1 MGIKGLT
8 SLLRD
13 KSPDCIE
20 SIALSQ
26 YRGKRVAIDISI
38 FLYKSLSNVRYNGD
52 YLRNSEGKVV
62 SHLIGIFN
70 KTVLYLSVGITP
82 IYIFDGKPPDEKRE
96 CIQERKD
103 KVEENKK
110 KLEHGGLSDSEK
122 CSLEKS
128 TIRLKREH
136 IEDIKHLFDLMG
148 VGYIHNE
155 VGEAEAYAAELCRM
169 GCVHAVVTEDMD
181 TLAYG
186 CPRIIRGCLDR
197 TNKRNDV
204 VSCISYDKIIEGF
217 SMTHD
222 QFVDVCIL
230 CGCDYCPTIP
240 KIGPIRAYQYITNY
254 KTIEA
259 MIESNKFTISN
270 EFRER
275 YLKSRELFQ
284 IFQNKI
290 DPEELPLHQS
300 ERRMGELR
308 DYLRKDCGLSEK
320 KVENALRKI
329 SINP

>member
-13 KSPDCIE
+13 KSPQSID

-52 YLRNSEGKVV
+52 YLRNSEGKIV
-62 SHLIGIFN
+62 SHLIGIFH

-96 CIQERKD
+96 CIQGRKD
-103 KVEENKK
+103 KVEESKK
-110 KLEHGGLSDSEK
+110 RLECSDISDGEK
-122 CSLEKS
+122 CKLEKS
-128 TIRLKREH
+128 TIRLKKEH
-136 IEDIKHLFDLMG
+136 IDDVKHLFDLMG
-148 VGYIHNE
+148 IGYIHND

-169 GCVHAVVTEDMD
+169 GYVHAVVTEDMD

-186 CPRIIRGCLDR
+186 CPRVI
-197 TNKRNDV
+197 RNDV
-204 VSCISYDKIIEGF
+204 VTCISYDKIIDEFGM
-217 SMTHD
+217 SHD

-240 KIGPIRAYQYITNY
+240 KIGPMRAYQYIMQY
-254 KTIEA
+254 KSIEG
-259 MIESNKFTISN
+259 MILSNKFTISD

-275 YLKSRELFQ
+275 YLKSRELFK

-290 DPEELPLHQS
+290 DLESLPLHKS
-300 ERRMGELR
+300 DRRMGELR
-308 DYLRKDCGLSEK
+308 NYLHKDCGLSEK
-320 KVENALRKI
+320 KVDNALRKL
-329 SINP
+329 STNP

>member
-13 KSPDCIE
+13 KSPQSID

-52 YLRNSEGKVV
+52 YLRNSEGKIV
-62 SHLIGIFN
+62 SHLIGIFH

-96 CIQERKD
+96 CIQGRKD
-103 KVEENKK
+103 KVEESKK
-110 KLEHGGLSDSEK
+110 RLECSDISDGEK
-122 CSLEKS
+122 CKLEKS
-128 TIRLKREH
+128 TIRLKKEH
-136 IEDIKHLFDLMG
+136 IDDVKHLFDLMG
-148 VGYIHNE
+148 IGYIHND

-169 GCVHAVVTEDMD
+169 GYVHAVVTEDMD

-186 CPRIIRGCLDR
+186 CPRVIRNCLDR
-197 TNKRNDV
+197 KIKRNDV
-204 VSCISYDKIIEGF
+204 VTCISYDKIIDEFGM
-217 SMTHD
+217 SHD

-240 KIGPIRAYQYITNY
+240 KIGPMRAYQYIMQY
-254 KTIEA
+254 KSIEG
-259 MIESNKFTISN
+259 MILSNKFTITD

-275 YLKSRELFQ
+275 YLKSRELFK

-290 DPEELPLHQS
+290 DLESLPLHKS
-300 ERRMGELR
+300 DRRMGELR
-308 DYLRKDCGLSEK
+308 NYLHKDCGLSEK
-320 KVENALRKI
+320 KVDNALRKL
-329 SINP
+329 STNP

>member
-13 KSPDCIE
+13 KSPQSID

-52 YLRNSEGKVV
+52 YLRNSEGKIV
-62 SHLIGIFN
+62 SHLIGIFH

-96 CIQERKD
+96 CIQGRKD
-103 KVEENKK
+103 KVEESKK
-110 KLEHGGLSDSEK
+110 RLECSDISDGEK
-122 CSLEKS
+122 CKLEKS
-128 TIRLKREH
+128 TIRLKKEH
-136 IEDIKHLFDLMG
+136 IDDVKHLFDLMG
-148 VGYIHNE
+148 IGYIHND

-169 GCVHAVVTEDMD
+169 GYVHAVVTEDMD

-186 CPRIIRGCLDR
+186 CPRVIRNCLDR
-197 TNKRNDV
+197 KIKRNDV
-204 VSCISYDKIIEGF
+204 VTCISYDKIIDEFGM
-217 SMTHD
+217 SHD

-240 KIGPIRAYQYITNY
+240 KIGPMRAYQHIMQY
-254 KTIEA
+254 KSIEG
-259 MIESNKFTISN
+259 MILSNKFTITD

-275 YLKSRELFQ
+275 YLKSRELFK

-290 DPEELPLHQS
+290 DLESLPLHKS
-300 ERRMGELR
+300 DRRMGELR
-308 DYLRKDCGLSEK
+308 NYLHKDCGLSEK
-320 KVENALRKI
+320 KVDNALRKL
-329 SINP
+329 STNP